1 MEHAELSSSVI
12 FVCHVNFS
20 RRLEAESAAIS
31 VLLNWLRNFFFNN
44 WFYFIFFRFQY
55 VVLPEQEALKEKVET
70 DLLSEGRYEA
80 KN

>member
-31 VLLNWLRNFFFNN
+31 VLFDKCLTGHINKRKEFLNPRDQT
-44 WFYFIFFRFQY
+44 I
-55 VVLPEQEALKEKVET
+55 KELNVKKQ
-70 DLLSEGRYEA
+70 R
-80 KN
+80 K

>member
-31 VLLNWLRNFFFNN
+31 VLFTLLAILNTAQWLVLAWLGVENDLKAILGYFLVDINFKTSSNEPVM
-44 WFYFIFFRFQY
+44 I
-55 VVLPEQEALKEKVET
+55 L
-70 DLLSEGRYEA
+70 
-80 KN
+80 

>member
-31 VLLNWLRNFFFNN
+31 VLLI
-44 WFYFIFFRFQY
+44 YIY
-55 VVLPEQEALKEKVET
+55 K
-70 DLLSEGRYEA
+70 LLSVLYRKSLGPEMSGLLTPTTGLDPYSGF
-80 KN
+80 